1 MRYNDVLNEEQLDE
15 LGIFKDI
22 KAGFKGAMDNGV
34 QGAVSGFKAS
44 QSSRQ
49 GEEHSSKIVSNLKAE
64 YMKTVGGGN
73 KATYASLIDFLG
85 SHGLQDLDGIA
96 DPTNTGTAQPATSA
110 DPANTA
116 TPPTTTATPS
126 APSGTPTTPAVDPKA
141 QQANL
146 KARLKTGQGMGTKTG
161 TGFKQSRVGVPV
173 QKLVGKNPDG
183 SPKFATVR
191 EDVEGATTLN
201 NSQIDTIIKT
211 AVEKNYSAIVA
222 AQRGRSLPSRGGSG
236 VSLGRSQST
245 AAEPA
250 SQVATDNPFNNPGKL
265 LAQWQ
270 EYLDNGG
277 QVTRKLR
284 KAIETLNSAL
294 PQKAVAQQA
303 APVAPPQPGVTE
315 GVGYSRFLGI
325 QL

>member
-49 GEEHSSKIVSNLKAE
+49 GEEHSSKIVANLKAE

-73 KATYASLIDFLG
+73 KATYTSLIDFLG
-85 SHGLQDLDGIA
+85 SHGLQDLDGIT
-96 DPTNTGTAQPATSA
+96 DPSNTGTTQPATSA
-110 DPANTA
+110 DPA
-116 TPPTTTATPS
+116 TPPTTATPS
-126 APSGTPTTPAVDPKA
+126 APSSTPSTPTPTVDPKA

-191 EDVEGATTLN
+191 EDVEGAAPLN

-222 AQRGRSLPSRGGSG
+222 AQRGRNLPSRGGSG

-245 AAEPA
+245 AAEPGA
-250 SQVATDNPFNNPGKL
+250 QVATDNPFNNPGKL

-284 KAIETLNSAL
+284 NAITTLNSAL
-294 PQKAVAQQA
+294 PQKAVAPQA
-303 APVAPPQPGVTE
+303 APIAPPQPGVTE

>member
-34 QGAVSGFKAS
+34 RGAVSGFKAS

-49 GEEHSSKIVSNLKAE
+49 GEEHSSKIVANLKAE

-73 KATYASLIDFLG
+73 NATYSSLIDFLG
-85 SHGLQDLDGIA
+85 SHGLQDLDSIT
-96 DPTNTGTAQPATSA
+96 DPTTAPAQSASPATTATAPSST
-110 DPANTA
+110 PTA
-116 TPPTTTATPS
+116 TPAAPTS
-126 APSGTPTTPAVDPKA
+126 TPTTPTKIDPKKA
-141 QQANL
+141 AEL
-146 KARLKTGQGMGTKTG
+146 KGRLKGGVGIAGKTG
-161 TGFKQSRVGVPV
+161 TGFKTSRVGVPV

-191 EDVEGATTLN
+191 EDVEGAATLN

-245 AAEPA
+245 APEPA
-250 SQVATDNPFNNPGKL
+250 SPVATDNPFNNPGKL

-315 GVGYSRFLGI
+315 SIEYSRFLNMK
-325 QL
+325 L

>member
-34 QGAVSGFKAS
+34 KGAVSGFKAS

-49 GEEHSSKIVSNLKAE
+49 GEDHSSKIVANLKAE

-73 KATYASLIDFLG
+73 NATYTSLIDFLG
-85 SHGLQDLDGIA
+85 SHGLQDLDGIT
-96 DPTNTGTAQPATSA
+96 DPSNTGTIQPATSA
-110 DPANTA
+110 DPA
-116 TPPTTTATPS
+116 TPSPTTATPS
-126 APSGTPTTPAVDPKA
+126 APSSTPPTPTPTVDPKA

-161 TGFKQSRVGVPV
+161 TGFKKSRVGVPV

-191 EDVEGATTLN
+191 EDVEGTAPLN

-222 AQRGRSLPSRGGSG
+222 AQQGRSLPSRGGSG

-270 EYLDNGG
+270 AYLDNGG

-294 PQKAVAQQA
+294 PQKAVAPQA
-303 APVAPPQPGVTE
+303 APAQPAPTE
-315 GVGYSRFLGI
+315 SIGYSRFLGMK
-325 QL
+325 L